1 MHLPNL
7 NLLIESANEII
18 SAAPPDLDGW
28 TMQHAG
34 VAYLSLSTLE
44 EAPPVDEAVALNATG
59 RQWPRQRH
67 VPRRPRAL
75 PRRRDDPR
83 HRSDRPGH
91 HPAQTRRFGVAG
103 GVRRVRR
110 PGRRPPEGALV
121 MTDLSCY
128 GPDIEALADLA
139 GDFDLRSPVDT
150 RAWYR
155 QTWTSIAEV
164 LGFSQQLAAE
174 LDLRRGAREWVTATG
189 EAGMAAFMVS
199 SSMPWNRRRV
209 TTLESSAP

>member
-1 MHLPNL
+1 
-7 NLLIESANEII
+7 
-18 SAAPPDLDGW
+18 
-28 TMQHAG
+28 
-34 VAYLSLSTLE
+34 
-44 EAPPVDEAVALNATG
+44 
-59 RQWPRQRH
+59 
-67 VPRRPRAL
+67 
-75 PRRRDDPR
+75 
-83 HRSDRPGH
+83 
-91 HPAQTRRFGVAG
+91 
-103 GVRRVRR
+103 
-110 PGRRPPEGALV
+110 